1 MYFTSDDGF
10 QNMFVYQPKFSTL
23 KYENTSTEYVIR
35 WKSKGVHNSKLIA
48 LLHST
53 FLPTIKCFE
62 YIIGIQFNKTPLVV
76 EQNN

>member
-1 MYFTSDDGF
+1 MKTPVL
-10 QNMFVYQPKFSTL
+10 NMLFVGNQK
-23 KYENTSTEYVIR
+23 EYIIL
-35 WKSKGVHNSKLIA
+35 SLHIT